1 MPRAHPL
8 YYTWANM
15 KARCNDKNRPDYCWY
30 GAKGITYAPRWES
43 FDNWLE
49 DLPPKPEGTTFDR
62 IDSKGNYE
70 LGNIKWST
78 PKEQANNRTT
88 NVFYEIDGIS
98 QTLAEWASHYD
109 LNATGYKRAH
119 ERIKNGW
126 DPKRA
131 LETSPRKGNWCRS
144 GKPKSGGN

>member
-15 KARCNDKNRPDYCWY
+15 KARCDNPNRPDYCWY
-30 GAKGITYAPRWES
+30 GGRGITYIKRWES

-49 DLPPKPEGTTFDR
+49 DIPARTDGATFDR
-62 IDSKGNYE
+62 IDNTKNYE
-70 LGNIKWST
+70 PSNVKWST
-78 PKEQANNRTT
+78 PTEQANNRST

-98 QTLAEWASHYD
+98 KTLADWAHYYELD
-109 LNATGYKRAH
+109 ATGYKRAH

-126 DPKRA
+126 NPKRA
-131 LETSPRKGNWCRS
+131 LETPPRKCS
-144 GKPKSGGN
+144 KPYRVESV